1 MKYAI
6 INVLGKQQRVQEGDQ
21 LVVDRIAEADFS
33 KDKLVI
39 DKVLLLRTD
48 SEVKI
53 GTPYVAGA
61 TVTLKH
67 LNDQRGEKI
76 EVRQFRAKSR
86 YRRHLGHRQE
96 QTVLEVAE
104 ISA

>member
-6 INVLGKQQRVQEGDQ
+6 INVLGKQHRVQEGDQ
-21 LVVDRIAEADFS
+21 LVVDRLDENDFA

-39 DKVLLLRTD
+39 DQVLLLRTD
-48 SEVKI
+48 SDVKV
-53 GTPYVAGA
+53 GTPYVTGA

-67 LNDQRGEKI
+67 IEDQRGEKI
-76 EVRQFRAKSR
+76 DIRQYRAKSR
-86 YRRHLGHRQE
+86 YRRHIGHRQE